1 MRRVERSPPHGT
13 PRRASH
19 GANGGS
25 GNCQPIASELVQE
38 AKLNPARSAT
48 CHDVSGQPLKN
59 MLLRWVAIGAAAAF
73 MTGFTSCGTPRAAT
87 STSPSVAAVSPAH
100 PQGSPLPENLTF
112 AGTLNGTMTAG
123 IAGATCGGGVMGY
136 EGEVQGSVP
145 GTPGLVRVR
154 IGVVGL
160 FPGPGTYSNNSKHGV
175 ADVLV
180 DDGIGTSALSPQQFG
195 RGAQSVITVSVSTDL
210 ISGTVSAT
218 KLVRSTDTG
227 SSAAMPADLS
237 VSGSWRCK

>member
-1 MRRVERSPPHGT
+1 
-13 PRRASH
+13 
-19 GANGGS
+19 
-25 GNCQPIASELVQE
+25 
-38 AKLNPARSAT
+38 
-48 CHDVSGQPLKN
+48 
-59 MLLRWVAIGAAAAF
+59 
-73 MTGFTSCGTPRAAT
+73 
-87 STSPSVAAVSPAH
+87 
-100 PQGSPLPENLTF
+100 
-112 AGTLNGTMTAG
+112 
-123 IAGATCGGGVMGY
+123 MGY

-145 GTPGLVRVR
+145 GTPGLVKVR
-154 IGVVGL
+154 IDVVGL

-195 RGAQSVITVSVSTDL
+195 RGPQSVITVFVSTDL